1 MMPLVDSLRLT
12 AGPRREFASV
22 LQRAVGD
29 LEAKGLT
36 LMRLDHEEFMTF
48 NRNSDA
54 SNWYR
59 LHDHYGHERFI
70 AIAITTLDRR
80 TIRAVL
86 ASRPLDLAP
95 GRSLA
100 DAFDDLSFVYP
111 GGVPLSAR
119 DRFEQVPMQAA
130 ALRGR
135 GCLVG
140 GLWIDPRASTGQ
152 SPGQAA
158 PASAGLGSN
167 PNVRVGLGGSLL
179 LSYLTR
185 SMATVLLGTEDP
197 DFIAI
202 LVTDR
207 LIQGHA
213 EGRSMLRRYGYHHV
227 AKGPIWGN
235 HYPGQDLALNLSW
248 IDRAGQLDVV
258 LRTPW
263 AGEAA
268 LAPFIPGV
276 AAA

>member
-22 LQRAVGD
+22 LQRAVED
-29 LEAKGLT
+29 LESRGLT
-36 LMRLDHEEFMTF
+36 LMRLNHDEFMTF

-59 LHDHYGHERFI
+59 LHDHYGHERFV
-70 AIAITTLDRR
+70 AIAITNSDNHDV
-80 TIRAVL
+80 RAVL

-95 GRSLA
+95 GRTLA

-111 GGVPLSAR
+111 SGVPMVAR
-119 DRFEQVPMQAA
+119 DRFEHIPMQAA
-130 ALRGR
+130 ALRGK

-140 GLWIDPRASTGQ
+140 GLWIDPRASTGTH
-152 SPGQAA
+152 SGAPDIARNAA
-158 PASAGLGSN
+158 A
-167 PNVRVGLGGSLL
+167 RVGLGGSLL

-227 AKGPIWGN
+227 AKGPVWGN